1 MAMNLR
7 RRFATNAQAELEGA
21 WVDLGEGAAIR
32 VARYNN
38 PRHKALRDRLLRP
51 YRGLLLAG
59 RDLPE
64 DVEERVAIDCLAET
78 ILSDWRGVTDE
89 KGDPLPYDRE
99 TARDLLSSL
108 RDFRETVAWH
118 ALQAETFR
126 IAEVEAIA
134 KN

>member
-1 MAMNLR
+1 MALNLR
-7 RRFATNAQAELEGA
+7 QRFATNAKAELEGA

-64 DVEERVAIDCLAET
+64 DVEDRVAIECLAET
-78 ILSDWRGVTDE
+78 ILLDWRGLLDDQ
-89 KGDPLPYDRE
+89 GQALAYDRE
-99 TARDLLSSL
+99 VARGLLTSL

-126 IAEVEAIA
+126 AAEVEAIA

>member
-1 MAMNLR
+1 MAINLHQ
-7 RRFATNAQAELEGA
+7 RFATNAQAERDGA

-32 VARYNN
+32 VARFNN
-38 PRHKALRDRLLRP
+38 PRHKTLRERLLRP

-64 DVEERVAIDCLAET
+64 DVEDRIAIDCLAET
-78 ILSDWRGVTDE
+78 ILLDWRGIED
-89 KGDPLPYDRE
+89 GQGQPMSYDVE
-99 TARDLLSSL
+99 TARSLLTSL

-126 IAEVEAIA
+126 AAETQAIA

>member
-1 MAMNLR
+1 MAMNLH
-7 RRFATNAQAELEGA
+7 RRFATNLDAERDGA

-32 VARYNN
+32 VARFNN
-38 PRHKALRDRLLRP
+38 PRHKALRERLLRP

-59 RDLPE
+59 RDLPD
-64 DVEERVAIDCLAET
+64 DVEDRIAIDCLAET
-78 ILSDWRGVTDE
+78 ILLDWRGIVD
-89 KGDPLPYDRE
+89 GQGLPVLFEHE

-126 IAEVEAIA
+126 AAEIEDIA

>member
-1 MAMNLR
+1 MAMNLHR
-7 RRFATNAQAELEGA
+7 RLATNLDAERDGA

-32 VARYNN
+32 VARFNN
-38 PRHKALRDRLLRP
+38 PRHKALRERLLRP

-59 RDLPE
+59 RDLPD
-64 DVEERVAIDCLAET
+64 DVEDRIAIDCLAET
-78 ILSDWRGVTDE
+78 ILLDWRGIVD
-89 KGDPLPYDRE
+89 GQGLPVPFEHE
-99 TARDLLSSL
+99 TARALLSSL

-126 IAEVEAIA
+126 AAEIEDIA